1 MNKSE
6 SQMNPSERIDQLIAK
21 LTDWRSKTLASIRK
35 TIVHLHERITGR
47 FDTPES
53 PEVERTMYLFTS
65 IITDAAGHKVSDDRE
80 KYDCRRDLPKEL
92 ADKFPDPYYTVRAWR
107 AVVTYL
113 LRQREFLYE

>member
-1 MNKSE
+1 MSVLY
-6 SQMNPSERIDQLIAK
+6 SALPGRL
-21 LTDWRSKTLASIRK
+21 LPWRRN
-35 TIVHLHERITGR
+35 TIGVGQI
-47 FDTPES
+47 
-53 PEVERTMYLFTS
+53 PEVERTLYLFTS
-65 IITDAAGHKVSDDRE
+65 IIGDAAGHKLSDDRE